1 MARYS
6 WKGSLRLSLVTVPV
20 QAFNVL
26 APEGGHIRFHQLHAS
41 DHSRIKHVKVC
52 PVHGEVSNDEVVSG
66 YEYAKGQYVIVD
78 PAELDALRTETDKAV
93 HLDTFVDTSAIDP
106 LYLTGQNYYLT
117 PDGAAAAKPYLVLQ
131 KAMVEQDKCAVG
143 QGVLFG
149 REQLVAIRPYKD
161 LLLMSVIQYE
171 GAIRDPADYEIGE
184 ARVSATELKLAETLI
199 KASTSKRLDLSAYKD
214 SYSDKLRELIDAKV
228 EGREIVVPPEEEEPT
243 TLNLMDALKKSL
255 ARGGKSSAKRPAAHK
270 KTATHKKTHRQATG
284 KRTARRA

>member
-20 QAFNVL
+20 QAFNAV

-41 DHSRIKHVKVC
+41 DHSRIRHVKVC
-52 PVHGEVSNDEVVSG
+52 PVHGEVTQDEIVSG

-78 PAELDALRTETDKAV
+78 PDELDALRSKNDKAV
-93 HLDTFVDTSAIDP
+93 HLDTFVAADAIDP

-117 PDGAAAAKPYLVLQ
+117 PDGAAAAKPYVVLQ

-161 LLLMSVIQYE
+161 LLLMSVIQYQP
-171 GAIRDPADYEIGE
+171 AIRDSADFEIGD

-199 KASTSKRLDLSAYKD
+199 KASTSKRLDLSGYKD

-228 EGREIVVPPEEEEPT
+228 EGREIVVPPEEEEPA

-255 ARGGKSSAKRPAAHK
+255 ARGGKAGSKGAAATKKAPARKKAPAHAPGK
-270 KTATHKKTHRQATG
+270 K
-284 KRTARRA
+284 ARRA